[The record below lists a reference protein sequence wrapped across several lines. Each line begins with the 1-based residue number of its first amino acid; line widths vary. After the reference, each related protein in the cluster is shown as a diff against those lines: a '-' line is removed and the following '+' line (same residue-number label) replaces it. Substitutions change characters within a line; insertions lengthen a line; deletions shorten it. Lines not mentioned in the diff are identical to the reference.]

1 MKGRKL
7 AFLPFLLPGLAGLTA
22 FYIVPFAG
30 GVFHSLT
37 DGSFENAFV
46 GMNNYLSVWQNQMF
60 LLGLKNTMF
69 FSCACTPMVFAISF
83 LLAFALNRMKK
94 GGGLFR
100 SVMLIPYLMPS
111 SAVILP
117 FLILFDYGGYVNR
130 VVEALGFDRVAWL
143 TGAAMRTPV
152 ILLFVWKNLGFSVVI
167 FLAAMQTVPEPLY
180 EYAKLDGAGF
190 IKQAWHVTM
199 PMIVPGAFLVLVMC
213 WINSFKIFKE
223 VYFIGGAYPDESLY
237 TLQNYMNNMFSR
249 LNYQL
254 VTTAAYS
261 FAIIVFAIFAAL
273 FLAQKRLQ
281 RRLEV

>member
-1 MKGRKL
+1 MRKRNL
-7 AFLPFLLPGLAGLTA
+7 AFLPFLLPGLLGLTV
-22 FYIVPFAG
+22 FYFVPFAG

-37 DGSFENAFV
+37 DGTFENAFV
-46 GMNNYLSVWQNQMF
+46 GMANYQSVWRNEMF

-69 FSCACTPMVFAISF
+69 FSCVCTPLVFALSF

-94 GGGLFR
+94 GGGFFR
-100 SVMLIPYLMPS
+100 SVMLLPYLMPS
-111 SAVILP
+111 CAILLS
-117 FLILFDYGGYVNR
+117 FLILFDFGGPINR
-130 VVEALGFDRVAWL
+130 LLEAVGLTRVPWL
-143 TGAAMRTPV
+143 TGSAMRVPV
-152 ILLFVWKNLGFSVVI
+152 ILLFVWKNLGFCVVI

-180 EYAKLDGAGF
+180 EFAKLDNANYLQ
-190 IKQAWHVTM
+190 QAWHITL

-213 WINSFKIFKE
+213 WINAFKIFKE
-223 VYFIGGAYPDESLY
+223 VYYIGGAYPDASLY

-261 FAIIVFAIFAAL
+261 FALIVFAIFGAL
-273 FLAQKRLQ
+273 FFAQKRLL